1 MNYTTNW
8 IQFVPTRLY
17 CVEKFLMSDKDR
29 KSALISITG
38 TEDNLYRV
46 EILDLILYRK
56 SNDEWGDQ
64 VFSSTDLY
72 AAIHYANNIL
82 KEAGFEQ
89 LPKKL
94 EILL

>member
-1 MNYTTNW
+1 
-8 IQFVPTRLY
+8 
-17 CVEKFLMSDKDR
+17 MSDKDR

-38 TEDNLYRV
+38 TEDNLYIV
-46 EILDLILYRK
+46 EILDLILYHK
-56 SNDEWGDQ
+56 SNYEWGDQ

-72 AAIHYANNIL
+72 AAIHFANSML